1 MSESHFIITLM
12 ISISISISA
21 CYEELS
27 PPPQCFESSGDISF
41 NDQSMRLR
49 YTQRYANY
57 CAAGAF
63 TCLEAWTG
71 MNQTQLSQNKEYYS
85 QYPYLSLIKSD
96 PLSEDSPFSICSL
109 PAQCELPTCEC
120 EHLRDCQD
128 TEVCVGR
135 GFIGSGDQMPL
146 TECLPICTPNGS
158 CDGKSSGTYCSIEHC
173 FVP

>member
-12 ISISISISA
+12 ISISISA

-27 PPPQCFESSGDISF
+27 PPPQCFESSGDIRSID
-41 NDQSMRLR
+41 NMKIRDQ
-49 YTQRYANY
+49 QYANRSANH
-57 CAAGAF
+57 CAVGSF

-85 QYPYLSLIKSD
+85 LYPYLSLIKSD
-96 PLSEDSPFSICSL
+96 RLSEDSLFSICSL

-120 EHLRDCQD
+120 EHTRDCQD

-135 GFIGSGDQMPL
+135 GFIGSGDQIPL
-146 TECLPICTPNGS
+146 TECLPICNPNGS
-158 CDGKSSGTYCSIEHC
+158 CADEDAKTYCSIEHC